1 MNNTIILLKAE
12 TQLSAKEFEKYFK
25 GDKIWGID
33 SMPEEIRRW
42 PIEQAAEAREEL
54 KKYRCRYDK
63 GISTW
68 QIEEYALEFCECDE
82 YGEFVEGSEFELA
95 EEK

>member
-12 TQLSAKEFEKYFK
+12 AQLSANEFGKYSK

-33 SMPEEIRRW
+33 SIPKEIQRW
-42 PIEQAAEAREEL
+42 PIEQVGEAREEL
-54 KKYRCRYDK
+54 KKHRCRYDK

-68 QIEEYALEFCECDE
+68 SIEEYALEFCKCDE
-82 YGEFVEGSEFELA
+82 YGELVEGSEFELA